1 MRINV
6 PLSFFFLFFFQGC
19 VQNKYLD
26 QDYKSFD
33 QAQKSGWRQ
42 LAQEG
47 RLKEAAKLID
57 RYLKRNTSLDVSQI
71 VNLHFHAG
79 QLYAFA
85 ERNDIALERFKQA
98 KYNPIPDVEPAQMK
112 AFFEEWNVYIDATIA
127 FIKKDKMKLLERRA
141 RMANIPNI
149 SREMSNLDVVDS
161 LIRNFD
167 KPYSEAC
174 GAHKNTPKRTPR

>member
-1 MRINV
+1 MRMNV
-6 PLSFFFLFFFQGC
+6 PLSLFFLCFFQSC
-19 VQNKYLD
+19 VQNTHLD

-47 RLKEAAKLID
+47 RFKEAAKLID
-57 RYLKRNTSLDVSQI
+57 RYRKRRKSLDVSQV
-71 VNLHFHAG
+71 VNLLFHAG

-85 ERNDIALERFKQA
+85 DCNDIALERFKKA
-98 KYNPIPDVEPAQMK
+98 KYDPIPDVEPAQMK
-112 AFFEEWNVYIDATIA
+112 AFFEEWNVYVDATIA
-127 FIKKDKMKLLERRA
+127 FIRKDRMKLLECRT
-141 RMANIPNI
+141 RMANIPNV

-167 KPYSEAC
+167 KPYSEAY
-174 GAHKNTPKRTPR
+174 GAQKKTPKKY

>member
-1 MRINV
+1 MRMSV
-6 PLSFFFLFFFQGC
+6 PLSLFFLFFFQSC

-47 RLKEAAKLID
+47 RFKEAAKLID
-57 RYLKRNTSLDVSQI
+57 RYRERNKSLDVSQV
-71 VNLHFHAG
+71 VNLLFHAG

-85 ERNDIALERFKQA
+85 DSYDMAVERFKKA
-98 KYNPIPDVEPAQMK
+98 KYDPIPDVEPAQMK
-112 AFFEEWNVYIDATIA
+112 AFFEEWNVYVDATIA
-127 FIKKDKMKLLERRA
+127 FIKKDRMKLLACRT

-167 KPYSEAC
+167 KPYSEAY
-174 GAHKNTPKRTPR
+174 GAQKKTPKKY

>member
-1 MRINV
+1 MRMHV
-6 PLSFFFLFFFQGC
+6 PLSLFFLFFFQDC
-19 VQNKYLD
+19 AQNIYFD

-47 RLKEAAKLID
+47 RFKEAAKLID
-57 RYLKRNTSLDVSQI
+57 RYLERNKSLDVSQT
-71 VNLHFHAG
+71 VNLLFHAG

-85 ERNDIALERFKQA
+85 GSNDMAVEHFRKA

-112 AFFEEWNVYIDATIA
+112 AFFEEWNVYVDATIA
-127 FIKKDKMKLLERRA
+127 FIEKDNMKLWECRT

-149 SREMSNLDVVDS
+149 SRDMSNLDVVDS

-167 KPYSEAC
+167 KPYSEAY
-174 GAHKNTPKRTPR
+174 GAQKRTPKKY

>member
-1 MRINV
+1 MRMNV
-6 PLSFFFLFFFQGC
+6 PLSLFFLFFFQSC
-19 VQNKYLD
+19 AQNKYLD

-33 QAQKSGWRQ
+33 QDQKSGWRQ
-42 LAQEG
+42 LAHEG
-47 RLKEAAKLID
+47 RFKEVAELID
-57 RYLKRNTSLDVSQI
+57 RYLKRNKSLDVSQI

-85 ERNDIALERFKQA
+85 DSYDMAVERFKKA

-112 AFFEEWNVYIDATIA
+112 AFFEEWNVYVDATIA
-127 FIKKDKMKLLERRA
+127 FIRKDRMKLLAYRTQ
-141 RMANIPNI
+141 MANIPNI

-167 KPYSEAC
+167 KPYSEAY
-174 GAHKNTPKRTPR
+174 GTQKKTPKKY